1 MASNRV
7 IIVKTF
13 ERAEGALCV
22 ARELVIVFMIRIAT
36 VMHHDMRGRLS
47 PSPHPSGGRGG
58 IDYYPPTYRVH
69 LLDNYNLVG
78 YSAKTYE
85 R

>member
-1 MASNRV
+1 MMASNRV

-13 ERAEGALCV
+13 ERVEGALCV
-22 ARELVIVFMIRIAT
+22 ARELVIVFMIRIAYGYAPRR
-36 VMHHDMRGRLS
+36 VVAPLRG
-47 PSPHPSGGRGG
+47 GGEGG